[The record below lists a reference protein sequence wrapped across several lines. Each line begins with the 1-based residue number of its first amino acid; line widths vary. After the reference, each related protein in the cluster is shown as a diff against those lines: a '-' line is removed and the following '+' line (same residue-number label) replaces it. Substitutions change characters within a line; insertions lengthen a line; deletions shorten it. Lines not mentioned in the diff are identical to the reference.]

1 LQRPDQ
7 LVPVSDALL
16 EVAEHALKIISL
28 VFEDADP
35 DEGADDGHDAL
46 ILIDLPMG

>member
-1 LQRPDQ
+1 M
-7 LVPVSDALL
+7 
-16 EVAEHALKIISL
+16 AEDALKIISL

-35 DEGADDGHDAL
+35 DEGHDAL